1 MPRTEPLLCLK
12 AEHRRELST
21 ILVNT
26 DMLEHQKRRAQILLA
41 LDQGFKGTEIERRF
55 KVSKTTVYT
64 IAKRYRERGIK
75 GAVYDCRRVGVPSVI
90 PPEAHDWIR
99 SIAKISPELLGVKG
113 PRWTITKLQ
122 AYIRTNGASSGY
134 PMLDSLSRSY
144 LWQILHTH
152 RQTEPV
158 L

>member
-1 MPRTEPLLCLK
+1 MPRTEPLLSLK

-55 KVSKTTVYT
+55 NVSKTTVYT

-113 PRWTITKLQ
+113 PRWTISKLQ

-152 RQTEPV
+152 RQTEPA